1 MHCVVRFAIQ
11 AELCN
16 RKRRKAAYLGW
27 VRLTATQAGQ
37 LSLLSPKR
45 QRPDPFLHLGPSFQ
59 QGVWALHLQTSFLER
74 EFSLCYLHRLVQ
86 NPQIKNAA
94 LLLLLSMEFSVLGES
109 LHGLGW
115 YSVPNFHL
123 LHSVPVIS
131 VSALSI
137 LPYVL
142 LCVHLYVPHMIL
154 LGYCIHCKLH
164 ALK

>member
-74 EFSLCYLHRLVQ
+74 EFLLCYLHRLVQ

-94 LLLLLSMEFSVLGES
+94 SLLLLSMEFSVLGES

-115 YSVPNFHL
+115 YSVPNSSSPFCA
-123 LHSVPVIS
+123 SY
-131 VSALSI
+131 LSI
-137 LPYVL
+137 CFKYSPLSITVCSFVRAPHDTL
-142 LCVHLYVPHMIL
+142 GILYSL
-154 LGYCIHCKLH
+154 
-164 ALK
+164 